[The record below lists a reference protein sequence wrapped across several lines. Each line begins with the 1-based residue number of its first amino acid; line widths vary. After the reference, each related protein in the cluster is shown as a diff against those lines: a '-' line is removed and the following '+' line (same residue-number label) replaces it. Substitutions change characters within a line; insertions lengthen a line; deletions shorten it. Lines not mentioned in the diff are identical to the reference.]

1 MVSNWLKF
9 MGWIET
15 TTLPMVSG
23 HLLLTIRRYPD
34 IGQLWIYPSPQKH
47 QSHQGI
53 GGGSWIRFGTH
64 KYWQRYATRYLMK
77 IAKILIKRRT
87 KIAGD
92 ACNIPLPDAGTEGP
106 RCKPAMDLDSLIL
119 YIYVRVFVGYLVYN
133 LYWFIMY
140 KIRFPQ
146 ILKYVKHPPKPWW
159 M

>member
-1 MVSNWLKF
+1 MDIKVVGTFKYFCFFCPVWLPGMVVSNWLKF

-47 QSHQGI
+47 NLSPQF

-64 KYWQRYATRYLMK
+64 KYWLRYAK
-77 IAKILIKRRT
+77 ISHENRQHPWIGEQ
-87 KIAGD
+87 IAGD

-133 LYWFIMY
+133 LY
-140 KIRFPQ
+140 
-146 ILKYVKHPPKPWW
+146 
-159 M
+159 